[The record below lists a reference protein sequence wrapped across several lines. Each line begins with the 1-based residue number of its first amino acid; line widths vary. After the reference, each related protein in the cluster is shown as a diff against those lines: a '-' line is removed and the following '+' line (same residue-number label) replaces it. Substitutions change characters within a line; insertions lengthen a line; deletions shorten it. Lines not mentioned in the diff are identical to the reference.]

1 MHIIKRNG
9 EEQEF
14 NKNKIVAAISKAN
27 QTVEYK
33 QALTLWSRLMPLPIL
48 FKVHAQHWIGRFQ
61 WKRFRIWLRP
71 RL

>member
-27 QTVEYK
+27 QTVG
-33 QALTLWSRLMPLPIL
+33 AD
-48 FKVHAQHWIGRFQ
+48 
-61 WKRFRIWLRP
+61 
-71 RL
+71 